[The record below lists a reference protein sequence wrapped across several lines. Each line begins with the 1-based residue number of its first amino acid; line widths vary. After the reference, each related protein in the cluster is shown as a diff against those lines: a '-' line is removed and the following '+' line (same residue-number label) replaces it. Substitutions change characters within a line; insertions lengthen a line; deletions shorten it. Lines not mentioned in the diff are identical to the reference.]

1 VQVTRVI
8 PIPGATAALNS
19 EVQALLRNA
28 GGAGKGSVFQ
38 YYELIGAQWP
48 VFPTSAAF
56 PSGNNSAPESI
67 IHKTPGSVVPVY
79 VANTTMET
87 YFQMGVQA
95 AGPLAQDDRL
105 PPDVVADPTKVFGT
119 ESCVGCHYSSGI
131 AVGFRMVNGE
141 KQPIF
146 GINSNDGLTGSA
158 NYSWLLQMEA
168 KFRRT
173 AAASQ
178 PAPKRHYYEAGGESA
193 PVRDAAHKGHK

>member
-8 PIPGATAALNS
+8 PIPAATASLNA
-19 EVQALLRNA
+19 EVQDLLKKVTGSRA
-28 GGAGKGSVFQ
+28 GGSVFQ

-48 VFPTSAAF
+48 VFPKSAAL
-56 PSGNNSAPESI
+56 PSGNGSAPESI
-67 IHKTPGSVVPVY
+67 IRKTPGAMVPVF

-87 YFQMGVQA
+87 YFQSGVQP
-95 AGPLAQDDRL
+95 AGPMAQDDRL
-105 PPDVVADPTKVFGT
+105 APGQVADSTLVFGT

-131 AVGFRMVNGE
+131 AVGYRMVNGE

-168 KFRRT
+168 KFKT
-173 AAASQ
+173 AAAA
-178 PAPKRHYYEAGGESA
+178 APKRHLYEAGGGESPTA
-193 PVRDAAHKGHK
+193 RNSAK